1 MNRWLSRAL
10 WPAAAVVLYL
20 VLQFLCGSAAV
31 LVTSI
36 SNEVISVASWGL
48 SLAVIVS
55 AVVTSAVVLC
65 MPGWGL
71 RGAYKRVGCGAGAG
85 AAAVLA
91 CLGCM
96 FAFNMICE
104 FMSLPDM
111 MAETFV
117 DMSKTWVG
125 VLSLAVAGPVCEEI
139 VCRGG
144 MMEPLL
150 RRGVHG
156 WVAVGVS
163 ALVFGLIHGNPAQ
176 IPFACLVG
184 VVFGVVYWRTRSL
197 VLTTVCH
204 IINNSVSVWQMRVWG
219 EQSAEMTFRTLWG
232 DWACVGIIVAVLIV
246 SGVLLWLFWKNS
258 DGMKNEE

>member
-1 MNRWLSRAL
+1 MKNTKLSMLL
-10 WPAAAVVLYL
+10 WPAAAILLYVLM
-20 VLQFLCGSAAV
+20 QFLCGTVAV

-48 SLAVIVS
+48 SLALLVS
-55 AVVTSAVVLC
+55 AVVTSAVVLG

-71 RGAYKRVGCGAGAG
+71 RGAYKRVGCGTGAS

-104 FMSLPDM
+104 FMSLPDT

-204 IINNSVSVWQMRVWG
+204 IINNGVSVWQMRVWG

-232 DWACVGIIVAVLIV
+232 DWACVGIIVVALAV
-246 SGVLLWLFWKNS
+246 SGVLLWRFWKATRL
-258 DGMKNEE
+258 